1 MSRIWSTTVL
11 LGVTAASTAHAQRAD
26 LLQRMGVAGIATM
39 ERMIMVPMRDGVRLS
54 TAVIRPTAGDRL
66 PTVLIRTPY
75 LKEGEVGAP
84 VFSRLVREGYAL
96 VIQNERGTEW
106 SEGTHRFLAGAR
118 TDGYDALSWIAAQ
131 PWSNGRVGTI
141 GCSSSAEHQLALAA
155 MNHPAHRAMIPMS
168 AGAGIGAI
176 PGVSSQ
182 GLWYKGGVPQLGPW
196 AGWYVGSGHA
206 NRPKFP
212 SHVSQDE
219 RVRLAD
225 FYSAYPKPEGER
237 YGVGSVSG
245 AIRGDTTLGMLGH
258 LPSGQVLRAA
268 GAPETDFDTFM
279 TMSPTDVR
287 WLAIDFIRDGDR
299 PRVPGLHVNGW
310 HDVGAFETLKLVEY
324 LKDAPNQYLIMAPT
338 SHCAMTSATAN
349 YKTGER
355 PIGNAALP
363 YEDLFVKWFDHWLKD
378 KPSDVLN
385 RPKVQAFLE
394 GANAWKTYEAI
405 PVPGAKPV
413 KLYLRSNGRA
423 QSLRGTGRLAFEAP
437 AEEPSDSVVSDPMHP
452 VPSRGGGCCDRDA
465 VRDQRPVEA
474 RSDVLVYS
482 TEPLKQ
488 GIAVM
493 GEVKVVVYVSSSALD
508 TDVAIKLTDVYPD
521 GRAFNLYDAMQRLRY
536 REGFDRSV
544 PLEPGKV
551 YPVEITGLVAGNYFA
566 PGHRI
571 RIEVAGS
578 SFPGY
583 ERNLQTGGN
592 NYDETRSV
600 VAVNRIH
607 HSTGRASYLELPTVS
622 R

>member
-1 MSRIWSTTVL
+1 MRAIPTLCCLVL
-11 LGVTAASTAHAQRAD
+11 AAKSAAAQRAD
-26 LLQRMGVAGIATM
+26 LLQRMGVADLATM
-39 ERMIMVPMRDGVRLS
+39 ERMIMVPMRDGVRLA
-54 TAVIRPTAGDRL
+54 TAVIRPRAGDKL
-66 PTVLIRTPY
+66 PTVLVRTPY
-75 LKEGEVGAP
+75 LKEGEVRSPLFA
-84 VFSRLVREGYAL
+84 RLVREGYAV

-118 TDGYDALSWIAAQ
+118 TDGYDALTWIAAQ

-141 GCSSSAEHQLALAA
+141 GCSSSAEDQLGLAA

-182 GLWYKGGVPQLGPW
+182 GLFYKGGVPQLGPW

-206 NRPKFP
+206 NRPKLP
-212 SHVSQDE
+212 AGISQDE
-219 RVRLAD
+219 RIRLAD
-225 FYSAYPKPEGER
+225 FYSSDPKPEAER

-245 AIRGDTTLGMLGH
+245 AIRGDSTLGVLGY
-258 LPSGQVLRAA
+258 LPSRDVLRAS

-287 WLAIDFIRDGDR
+287 WLAIDFIRDGDK
-299 PRVPGLHVNGW
+299 PKVPALHVNGW
-310 HDVGAFETLKLVEY
+310 HDVGAFETVKLFEY
-324 LKDAPNQYLIMAPT
+324 LRDVPNQY
-338 SHCAMTSATAN
+338 
-349 YKTGER
+349 
-355 PIGNAALP
+355 
-363 YEDLFVKWFDHWLKD
+363 
-378 KPSDVLN
+378 
-385 RPKVQAFLE
+385 FLQ
-394 GANAWKTYEAI
+394 
-405 PVPGAKPV
+405 
-413 KLYLRSNGRA
+413 SNGRA
-423 QSLRGTGRLAFEAP
+423 QGLKGTGRLILEAP
-437 AEEPSDSVVSDPMHP
+437 GEQPADTVVSDPMHP

-465 VRDQRPVEA
+465 VRDQRQVEA
-474 RSDVLVYS
+474 RSDVLIYS
-482 TEPLKQ
+482 TDPLKD

-493 GEVKVVVYVSSSALD
+493 GDVKVMLYVSSSALD
-508 TDVAIKLTDVYPD
+508 TDVGIKLVDVYPD

-536 REGFDRSV
+536 REGYDRAV

-578 SFPGY
+578 NFPNF

-592 NYDETRSV
+592 NYDETRGV
-600 VAVNRIH
+600 VAINRVH
-607 HSTGRASYLELPTVS
+607 HAGGKASYIELPTVP

>member
-1 MSRIWSTTVL
+1 MRAIPTLCCLVL
-11 LGVTAASTAHAQRAD
+11 AAKSAAAQRAD
-26 LLQRMGVAGIATM
+26 LLQRMGVADLATM
-39 ERMIMVPMRDGVRLS
+39 ERMIMVPMRDGVRLA
-54 TAVIRPTAGDRL
+54 TAVIRPRAGDKL
-66 PTVLIRTPY
+66 PTVLVRTPY
-75 LKEGEVGAP
+75 LKEGEVRSPLFA
-84 VFSRLVREGYAL
+84 RLVREGYAV

-118 TDGYDALSWIAAQ
+118 TDGYDALTWIAAQ

-141 GCSSSAEHQLALAA
+141 GCSSSAEDQLGLAA

-182 GLWYKGGVPQLGPW
+182 GLFYKGGVPQLGPW

-206 NRPKFP
+206 NRPKLP
-212 SHVSQDE
+212 AGISQDE
-219 RVRLAD
+219 RIRLAD
-225 FYSAYPKPEGER
+225 FYSSDPKPEAER

-245 AIRGDTTLGMLGH
+245 AIRGDSTLGVLGY
-258 LPSGQVLRAA
+258 LPSRDVLRAS

-287 WLAIDFIRDGDR
+287 WLAIDFIRDGDK
-299 PRVPGLHVNGW
+299 PKVPALHVNGW
-310 HDVGAFETLKLVEY
+310 HDVGAFETVKLFEY
-324 LKDAPNQYLIMAPT
+324 LRDVPNQYLIMAPT
-338 SHCAMTSATAN
+338 AHCAMTRATAD

-355 PIGNAALP
+355 PIGNARLP
-363 YEDLFVKWFDHWLKD
+363 YDDLFVQWFDHWLKD
-378 KPSDVLN
+378 TPNDVLK
-385 RPKVQAFLE
+385 RPRVQAFLE
-394 GANAWKTYEAI
+394 GANGWKTYDAL

-413 KLYLRSNGRA
+413 KLFLQSNGRA
-423 QSLRGTGRLAFEAP
+423 QGLKGTGRLTLEAP
-437 AEEPSDSVVSDPMHP
+437 GEQPADTVVSDPMHP

-465 VRDQRPVEA
+465 VRDQRQVEA
-474 RSDVLVYS
+474 RSDVLIYS
-482 TEPLKQ
+482 TDPLKD

-493 GEVKVVVYVSSSALD
+493 GDVKVMLYVSSSALD
-508 TDVAIKLTDVYPD
+508 TDVGIKLVDVYPD

-536 REGFDRSV
+536 REGYDRAV

-578 SFPGY
+578 NFPNF

-592 NYDETRSV
+592 NYDETRGV
-600 VAVNRIH
+600 VAINRVH
-607 HSTGRASYLELPTVS
+607 HAGGKASYIELPTVP